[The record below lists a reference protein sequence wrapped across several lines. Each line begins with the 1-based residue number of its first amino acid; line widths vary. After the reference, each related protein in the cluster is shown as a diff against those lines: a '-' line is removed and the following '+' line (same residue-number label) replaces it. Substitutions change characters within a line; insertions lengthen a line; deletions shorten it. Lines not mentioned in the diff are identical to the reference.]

1 MAVKEN
7 RFQWQFL
14 WDKIYTGVFTVD
26 LGNAATG
33 SGTFATT
40 TVTVPG
46 AALGDFVLVAPV
58 LDLTDG
64 FVFGQVSAANTVDI
78 TVLNNTAGALNLAS
92 AQYKVLVLRP
102 SSQAF
107 IA

>member
-1 MAVKEN
+1 MGTREN
-7 RFQWQFL
+7 RFQWQYL
-14 WDKIYTGVFTVD
+14 WDKVFTGKFTVN

-46 AALGDFVLVAPV
+46 AALGDFVMVAPA

-78 TVLNNTAGALNLAS
+78 TVLNNTAGALDLAS
-92 AQYKVLVLRP
+92 ATYRVVVLRP
-102 SSQAF
+102 SNDAF
-107 IA
+107 I

>member
-1 MAVKEN
+1 MAVIEN
-7 RFQWQFL
+7 RFLWQAL
-14 WDKIYTGVFTVD
+14 WSRIFTGVFTVN

-78 TVLNNTAGALNLAS
+78 TVLNNTAGALDLAS
-92 AQYKVLVLRP
+92 ATYKVLVLRP
-102 SSQAF
+102 SDQAF
-107 IA
+107 VA